1 MGIIRAFTSAIPSV
15 MDEQWREVFQSDA
28 MGPDV
33 LLQRGYK
40 RVGARSANTRMDD
53 QVITNGSIIM
63 VNEGQAVIATANGK
77 IVDVC
82 TEPGAHEFHDPNQPD
97 GFFKGVF
104 STALQRVA
112 YGGGDVQPIV
122 HRVYYVNMMECY
134 GNHFQTQAPIPFAV
148 GDESLGLD
156 MDGGLSLGGTFS
168 YRITDPV
175 KFYKLLVGNITG
187 QYTRKQLNL
196 QVTASM
202 LSALQ
207 PATQIMTKNG
217 QRPYQIIQNTTALCD
232 ALREATKEGWFG
244 QHGIEVSSIAIDSV
258 KVHGAEEV
266 REAQRIA
273 TLKNPAMAQGALIG
287 AMADS
292 VRIAGSNPAGI
303 GAFPAAAMFGMPS
316 AAPAQPATPNPA
328 APSKNAD
335 MIAYLRGQAPRPTAQ
350 SERALGVTGPDG
362 VKPAGSNS
370 AVWVCSCGARNTGGN
385 FCTECGKRKIGG
397 VL

>member
-1 MGIIRAFTSAIPSV
+1 MGIIRAFTSALPSV
-15 MDEQWREVFQSDA
+15 IDEQWREVFVADA
-28 MGPDV
+28 MGADV
-33 LLQRGYK
+33 LLMRGHK

-82 TEPGAHEFHDPNQPD
+82 TEPGAHEFHDPNQKD
-97 GFFKGVF
+97 GFFQGVF

-122 HRVYYVNMMECY
+122 HRVYYVNIMECG
-134 GNHFQTQAPIPFAV
+134 GNKFHTAAPIPFAV
-148 GDESLGLD
+148 GDESLGLE
-156 MDGGLSLGGTFS
+156 MDGGLSLGGTYS

-187 QYTRKQLNL
+187 QYTRQQLNT
-196 QVTASM
+196 QVTACM

-207 PATQIMTKNG
+207 PATSIMAGKG
-217 QRPYQIIQNTTALCD
+217 MRPYQIIQNTGELCEALK
-232 ALREATKEGWFG
+232 EATKEGWFG
-244 QHGIEVSSIAIDSV
+244 QHGIEISSIAIDSV
-258 KVHGAEEV
+258 TVHGAEEV
-266 REAQRIA
+266 KEAQRIA
-273 TLKNPAMAQGALIG
+273 MLKDPMMAQATMIS
-287 AMADS
+287 AVTDS
-292 VRIAGSNPAGI
+292 AKIAGANPAGV
-303 GAFPAAAMFGMPS
+303 GAFPGMAMMGSFGT
-316 AAPAQPATPNPA
+316 AQQTTPNPV

-335 MIAYLRGQAPRPTAQ
+335 MIAYLRGQAPKPTAKD
-350 SERALGVTGPDG
+350 ERALGVVGQDG

-370 AVWVCSCGARNTGGN
+370 AVWICSCGARNTGGN

>member
-1 MGIIRAFTSAIPSV
+1 MGIIRAFTSALPSV
-15 MDEQWREVFQSDA
+15 MDEQWREVFVADA

-33 LLQRGYK
+33 LLQRGVK
-40 RVGARSANTRMDD
+40 RVGARSTNTRMDD

-112 YGGGDVQPIV
+112 YGGGDIQPIV

-134 GNHFQTQAPIPFAV
+134 GNHFQTSVPIPFAV

-156 MDGGLSLGGTFS
+156 MDGGLSLGGTYS

-175 KFYKLLVGNITG
+175 KFYKLIVGNITG

-196 QVTASM
+196 QITASM

-207 PATQIMTKNG
+207 PATQIMTKKG
-217 QRPYQIIQNTTALCD
+217 MRPYQVIQNTQDLCEALK
-232 ALREATKEGWFG
+232 EATKEGWFG
-244 QHGIEVSSIAIDSV
+244 QHGIEISSIAIDSV
-258 KVHGAEEV
+258 RVHGAEEV

-273 TLKNPAMAQGALIG
+273 MLKDPMMAQATLIG
-287 AMADS
+287 AVADS
-292 VRIAGSNPAGI
+292 AKI
-303 GAFPAAAMFGMPS
+303 AAAN
-316 AAPAQPATPNPA
+316 PATP
-328 APSKNAD
+328 SRNAD
-335 MIAYLRGQAPRPTAQ
+335 MIAYLRGQAPKPTARD
-350 SERALGVTGPDG
+350 ERSLGVVGKDG
-362 VKPAGSNS
+362 VKPAGSND
-370 AVWVCSCGARNTGGN
+370 AVWVCSCGARNAGGN

>member
-1 MGIIRAFTSAIPSV
+1 MGVIRAFTSALPSV
-15 MDEQWREVFQSDA
+15 IDEQWREVFVADA

-33 LLQRGYK
+33 LIQRGIK
-40 RVGARSANTRMDD
+40 HVGARSTNTRKDD

-63 VNEGQAVIATANGK
+63 VNEGQAVICTANGK

-97 GFFKGVF
+97 GFFQGVF

-122 HRVYYVNMMECY
+122 HRVYYVNMMECT
-134 GNHFQTQAPIPFAV
+134 GNRFHTAAPIPFAV

-156 MDGGLSLGGTFS
+156 MDGGLSLGGVFS

-175 KFYKLLVGNITG
+175 RFYKLIVGNISG
-187 QYTRKQLNL
+187 QYTRRQLNL
-196 QVTASM
+196 QVTTCL

-207 PATQIMTKNG
+207 PATQVLTKSG
-217 QRPYQIIQNTTALCD
+217 FRPYQIIQNTGDLCEALK
-232 ALREATKEGWFG
+232 ETTKEGWFG
-244 QHGIEVSSIAIDSV
+244 QHGIEISSIAFDSMT
-258 KVHGAEEV
+258 VHGAEEV

-273 TLKNPAMAQGALIG
+273 MLKDPMMAQA
-287 AMADS
+287 AMISAVTDS
-292 VRIAGSNPAGI
+292 AKIAGANPAGM
-303 GAFPAAAMFGMPS
+303 GMFPGMV
-316 AAPAQPATPNPA
+316 PATRNVAMPTKNP
-328 APSKNAD
+328 D
-335 MIAYLRGQAPRPTAQ
+335 MVAYLRGQAPKPTARD
-350 SERALGVTGPDG
+350 ERSLGVTGADG
-362 VKPAGSNS
+362 ARPAGSNQ
-370 AVWVCSCGARNTGGN
+370 AAWTCSCGARNVGGN